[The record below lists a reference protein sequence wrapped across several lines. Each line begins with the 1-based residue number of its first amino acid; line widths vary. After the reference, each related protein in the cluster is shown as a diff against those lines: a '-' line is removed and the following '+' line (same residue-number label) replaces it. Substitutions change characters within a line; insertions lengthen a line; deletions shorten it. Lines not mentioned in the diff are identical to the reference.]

1 MLKKVKLRRKA
12 LPEVNNMSKWN
23 FYTSKELKPSGWLR
37 RQLEIQAEGL
47 SGNLHKIWPDI
58 RCSGWIGGDREGWE
72 RVPYWLDGFIPL
84 AYLLEDEELIS
95 TAKRYIDAIVGAQ
108 DSDGWICPCKKE
120 ERAKYDT
127 WAIQLICKTL
137 KVYYDCSSDERIPDV
152 IYRVLKNY
160 YGMLKSGESKLTKW
174 AKYRW
179 FETFISLNFLYEK
192 YKEDWIKDLAKI
204 IKEQGFDYNKV
215 TQSWKKPSHN
225 WLRKTHIV
233 NITMML
239 KSEAVS
245 HELLGEEYTD
255 NAERLRKIL
264 DKYNGTA
271 FEGFTGDE
279 VLSGLDPTRGT
290 ECCAVVEQMYSY
302 EEIFAHTGDN
312 KWAERLEVLGF
323 NALPATLSEDM
334 WTHQY
339 VQQVNQIACR
349 KTMIMA
355 PWSTN
360 GPYAHTFGLEPN
372 FGCCTA
378 NFNQGWPK
386 FALSAFMHR
395 DNTIISA
402 VMLPSVLKDKGVTI
416 RLETNYPFEN
426 KMHYYI
432 DAERDFDFVI
442 RIPSFARKLKVNGEE
457 KENKDL
463 RFAIAQGKTEIEV
476 EFQATPYL
484 KKRPRELYALQM
496 GSLLFSFPVAYEK
509 KMREYTKKGV
519 ERKFPYCDYQFI
531 GKTPWNYAYSDEE
544 FEVHFNGIGN
554 IPFSQENPPVT
565 VKANMQQIDWGLKF
579 PYRSIARKAPKSR
592 EPITEVQS
600 AELCP
605 YGCARLRMTEM
616 PVLSK

>member
-1 MLKKVKLRRKA
+1 M
-12 LPEVNNMSKWN
+12 NKWE
-23 FYTSKELKPSGWLR
+23 FYTSNELKPSGWLL

-58 RCSGWIGGDREGWE
+58 RDSAWIGGNREGWE

-84 AYLLEDEELIS
+84 AYLLENEDMIA
-95 TAKRYIDAIVGAQ
+95 TVKKYIDAIISAQ
-108 DSDGWICPCKKE
+108 EEDGWICPCKKG
-120 ERAKYDT
+120 RRPIYDT
-127 WAIQLICKTL
+127 WALQLICKTL
-137 KVYYDCSSDERIPDV
+137 KVYYDCSKDERIPEV
-152 IYRVLKNY
+152 IYRALKNY
-160 YGMLKSGESKLTKW
+160 YELLSNGTIKLFGW

-192 YKEDWIKDLAKI
+192 YKEDWIIELAKT
-204 IKEQGFDYNKV
+204 IKKQGFDYN
-215 TQSWKKPSHN
+215 TAIDSWKKPSHM

-233 NITMML
+233 NLAMML

-245 HELLGEEYTD
+245 HDLLGDDYTD
-255 NAERLRKIL
+255 NAEKLREFL

-279 VLSGLDPTRGT
+279 VLSGIDPTKGT

-302 EEIFAHTGDN
+302 EELFAHTGDT
-312 KWAERLEVLGF
+312 KWAERLEVLAF
-323 NALPATLSEDM
+323 NALPATLTEDM

-339 VQQVNQIACR
+339 VQQVNQVACQ

-386 FALSAFMHR
+386 FALSTFMHKG
-395 DNTIISA
+395 DTILSS
-402 VMLPSVLKDKGVTI
+402 VMLPSVLNDNGIKI

-426 KMHYYI
+426 KMRYYI
-432 DAERDFDFVI
+432 DSERDFNFEI
-442 RIPSFARKLKVNGEE
+442 RIPSFAKNLKVNGENTE
-457 KENKDL
+457 ANILE
-463 RFAIAQGKTEIEV
+463 FAIKTGKTEIV
-476 EFQATPYL
+476 IEFDVTPFF
-484 KKRPRELYALQM
+484 KERPNNLYALQM
-496 GSLLFSFPVAYEK
+496 GSLLFSVPIEYEK
-509 KMREYTKKGV
+509 ETREYVRRGV

-531 GKTPWNYAYSDEE
+531 PKTPWNYGFSDDD
-544 FEVHFNGIGN
+544 FEINFNGIGN
-554 IPFSQENPPVT
+554 IPFSQDNPPVT
-565 VKANMQQIDWGLKF
+565 IKANLKQINWGLKF
-579 PYRSIARKAPKSR
+579 PYRSIARKTPKSA
-592 EPITEVQS
+592 EPISEAQKID
-600 AELCP
+600 LCP

-616 PVLSK
+616 PKLNK

>member
-1 MLKKVKLRRKA
+1 M
-12 LPEVNNMSKWN
+12 NKWN
-23 FYTSKELKPSGWLR
+23 FYTAKEVNPQGWLR

-58 RCSGWIGGDREGWE
+58 RDSAWIGGNREGWE

-84 AYLLEDEELIS
+84 AYLLEDEEMIS
-95 TAKRYIDAIVGAQ
+95 TVKKYIDAIVSAQ
-108 DSDGWICPCKKE
+108 ENDGWICPCKKE

-137 KVYYDCSSDERIPDV
+137 KVYYDCSGDERIPDV
-152 IYRVLKNY
+152 IYKILKNY
-160 YGMLKSGESKLTKW
+160 YDLLKSGQITLFKW
-174 AKYRW
+174 GKYRW

-192 YKEDWIKDLAKI
+192 YSEEWIKDLAQI
-204 IKEQGFDYNKV
+204 IKKQGFDYN
-215 TQSWKKPSHN
+215 TAIDSWEKPSHT
-225 WLRKTHIV
+225 WRMTTHIV
-233 NITMML
+233 NMGMML
-239 KSEAVS
+239 KTESIS
-245 HELLGEEYTD
+245 HDLLGEPYTD
-255 NAERLRKIL
+255 NAEKLRSIL

-279 VLSGLDPTRGT
+279 VLSGLDPTKGT

-312 KWAERLEVLGF
+312 KWAERLEMLAF

-339 VQQVNQIACR
+339 VQQVNQIACQ

-386 FALSAFMHR
+386 FALSAFMHNG
-395 DNTIISA
+395 DTIINSL
-402 VMLPSVLKDKGVTI
+402 MLPSVLDDNGIKIK
-416 RLETNYPFEN
+416 LETNYPFEN

-432 DAERDFDFVI
+432 DAERDFSFVI
-442 RIPSFARKLKVNGEE
+442 RVPSFAKNLKVNGEI
-457 KENKDL
+457 KEAKDL
-463 RFAIAQGKTEIEV
+463 EFAVKQGKTEFEIQFE
-476 EFQATPYL
+476 ATPFL
-484 KKRPRELYALQM
+484 KKRPNNLYALQM
-496 GSLLFSFPVAYEK
+496 GSLLFAVPIKYEK
-509 KMREYTKKGV
+509 EMREYVKKGV

-531 GKTPWNYAYSDEE
+531 PKSSWNYGFSNDN
-544 FEVHFNGIGN
+544 FEIEFNGIGN
-554 IPFSQENPPVT
+554 IPFSQEKPPVT
-565 VKANMQQIDWGLKF
+565 IKANMQQINWGLKF
-579 PYRSIARKAPKSR
+579 PYRSIARKTPKSTN
-592 EPITEVQS
+592 PISKIEEI
-600 AELCP
+600 ELIP

-616 PVLSK
+616 PILKK